1 MQPSI
6 TTLEK
11 EIAREERIV
20 GIRPG
25 QRLTPARISRRQF
38 QVASVVVLVTVALL
52 GIAFSPR
59 GTTLLRGLTVAL
71 AFSVASSSERPK

>member
-6 TTLEK
+6 TTLEQ

-25 QRLTPARISRRQF
+25 QRLTPASISRRQF

-59 GTTLLRGLTVAL
+59 GTRSC
-71 AFSVASSSERPK
+71 AF

>member
-38 QVASVVVLVTVALL
+38 QVASVVVLVSVVVVIALL
-52 GIAFSPR
+52 TFVPA
-59 GTTLLRGLTVAL
+59 LLLGPVVQGLTDQL
-71 AFSVASSSERPK
+71 F